1 MIEAPLYSAAGA
13 RQKAAFALP
22 GDLFDGTVHE
32 PALHQAV
39 KTWLGNQRQGTAK
52 TKTRG
57 RNCTSGF
64 GAPPLPPIWA

>member
-32 PALHQAV
+32 L
-39 KTWLGNQRQGTAK
+39 T
-52 TKTRG
+52 
-57 RNCTSGF
+57 
-64 GAPPLPPIWA
+64 PPPSRH